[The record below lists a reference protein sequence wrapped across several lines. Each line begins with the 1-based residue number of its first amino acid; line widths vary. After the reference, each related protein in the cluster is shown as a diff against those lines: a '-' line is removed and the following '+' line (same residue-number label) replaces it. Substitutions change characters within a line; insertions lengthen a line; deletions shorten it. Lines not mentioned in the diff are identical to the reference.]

1 MQIED
6 LAHLVSGQ
14 EFHNLYRVS
23 EITLEGVE
31 LETVRHIYQVMH
43 NSKGHKYLVR
53 DFGDVFV
60 IFNNGYMTSFL
71 TNLALNAMIASRE
84 INRDFGISN
93 AKLARGLA
101 KKFFAEQLFVHQDTR
116 MARVLFLET
125 LIEYDKYLR
134 EIIVFRT
141 QLPELEHSTDT
152 FSALATDFMH
162 NHELGHV
169 FSREKQFAAYM
180 QEARKL
186 LADQSEFATIYP
198 DGNDMLEEEVAADIF
213 GLNTVIGAYAN
224 RISGPRLKEY
234 LVFLTIA
241 VARMQVLYALADDS
255 HALNQNPDHPQT
267 ELDAKLAVWQLREW
281 AVMEFLRRYEFGE
294 GSIIPVEKDD
304 LLSLNI
310 ELSGI
315 ADISTSDL
323 AEPENE
329 SSRMLAELIAQG
341 FEENAGFDCV
351 IEGTRGIRI
360 LHRP

>member
-6 LAHLVSGQ
+6 IAHLVSGQ
-14 EFHNLYRVS
+14 EFDNLHRVS

-43 NSKGHKYLVR
+43 NSKGDTYKVR
-53 DFGDVFV
+53 DFGDQFV
-60 IFNNGYMTSFL
+60 IFSNAYMTSFL
-71 TNLALNAMIASRE
+71 TNLALIAMVDSRE
-84 INRDFGISN
+84 INRDFGVSN

-134 EIIVFRT
+134 EIIAFRT
-141 QLPELEHSTDT
+141 RMPELEHSTDT
-152 FSALATDFMH
+152 FASLVTDFMH

-169 FSREKQFAAYM
+169 FSREKQFVAYM
-180 QEARKL
+180 QAARKL
-186 LADQSEFATIYP
+186 LTEQSEFATIYP
-198 DGNDMLEEEVAADIF
+198 DGNETLEEEVAADIF
-213 GLNTVIGAYAN
+213 GLITVLGAYRN
-224 RISGPRLKEY
+224 RISGLRLKEY
-234 LVFLTIA
+234 LKFMFETATRL
-241 VARMQVLYALADDS
+241 QVLFVLADDI
-255 HALNQNPDHPQT
+255 HALNQNPDHPRT
-267 ELDAKLAVWQLREW
+267 ELDAKLSVWQLREW

>member
-6 LAHLVSGQ
+6 IAHLVSGQ
-14 EFHNLYRVS
+14 EFDNLYGVS

-84 INRDFGISN
+84 INRNFGISN

-134 EIIVFRT
+134 EIIAFRT
-141 QLPELEHSTDT
+141 QVPELELSTDT
-152 FSALATDFMH
+152 FSSLATDFMH

-169 FSREKQFAAYM
+169 FSREKKFVAYL

-186 LADQSEFATIYP
+186 LAERSEFATIYP
-198 DGNDMLEEEVAADIF
+198 DGNDTIVEEIAADIF
-213 GLNTVIGAYAN
+213 GLNTVMGAYAN
-224 RISGPRLKEY
+224 RISGSRLKEY
-234 LVFLTIA
+234 FGFLMMA
-241 VARMQVLYALADDS
+241 VTRMQVLYALADDA
-255 HALNQNPDHPQT
+255 HILNQNPDHPQT
-267 ELDAKLAVWQLREW
+267 ELDAKLSVWQLREW
-281 AVMEFLRRYEFGE
+281 ATVEFLHRYEFGQD
-294 GSIIPVEKDD
+294 SIIPIEKDD
-304 LLSLNI
+304 LLSLSI
-310 ELSGI
+310 ELSGV

-323 AEPENE
+323 AEPEND

-341 FEENAGFDCV
+341 FEEGASFNSV
-351 IEGTRGIRI
+351 IEGTRGTRV
-360 LHRP
+360 LYRP